1 MPETV
6 SLPSR
11 RVRVVIAD
19 DEPLARA
26 RIRSMLEGDLEVE
39 VVAECPDGRA
49 AVEAIQAERPDIVFL
64 DIQMPELDGFQV
76 VEEIAGESSPAV
88 VFVTAYDQYAL
99 RAFQVHAIDYLL
111 KPFDRGRF
119 AECLARAK
127 AAAGHSGMVSER
139 LLALLET
146 LRGERRSLER
156 VIVRSGGRVSFVKI
170 SEIDWIEASGNYL
183 RLHCGAS
190 VHLIRDTM
198 NAFEGRLDPQMFM
211 RIHRSTMV
219 NIERIREL
227 EPWFHGD
234 YMVLL
239 RDGTKLTLSRSYR
252 HKLDA
257 LGGAGA

>member
-1 MPETV
+1 M
-6 SLPSR
+6 
-11 RVRVVIAD
+11 RVVIAD
-19 DEPLARA
+19 DEALARA
-26 RIRSMLEGDLEVE
+26 RIRSMLENDPEVE
-39 VVAECPDGRA
+39 VVAECPDGRS
-49 AVEAIQAERPDIVFL
+49 AVDVIQAERPDIVFL

-76 VEEIAGESSPAV
+76 VEEIAGESAPAV
-88 VFVTAYDQYAL
+88 VFVTAFDQYAL

-127 AAAGHSGMVSER
+127 AAAGRSGMVSER
-139 LLALLET
+139 LLALIEE
-146 LRGERRSLER
+146 LRGERKSLER
-156 VIVRSGGRVSFVKI
+156 VIVRSGGRVSFVKV

-183 RLHCGAS
+183 RLHCGQT

-198 NAFEGRLDPQMFM
+198 NAFEGRLDPQTFM

-227 EPWFHGD
+227 QPWFHGD
-234 YMVLL
+234 YMVILV
-239 RDGTKLTLSRSYR
+239 DGTKLTLSRSYR

-257 LGGAGA
+257 LDSADA